1 MRAALALTSAARS
14 RLAGG
19 RHMFIGQ
26 ALRSGTKPACIS
38 DEIARASA
46 RAAGS
51 AGHSFAAGNFS
62 ARYSRIAS
70 DSHTRISPSIKVGTL
85 PVPDTALSRALK
97 SGASSEITSSSK
109 GMVAAFIAIQGRNDQ
124 DE

>member
-1 MRAALALTSAARS
+1 AARS

-46 RAAGS
+46 RATASVGD
-51 AGHSFAAGNFS
+51 SFAAGNFS

-97 SGASSEITSSSK
+97 SGASSEITYSSHASP
-109 GMVAAFIAIQGRNDQ
+109 APFIAIHGRNDQ
-124 DE
+124 EE